1 MTHCTATTRAGKPC
15 KNHATTGNNLCSSH
29 TGTAG
34 APIGNQNARKHG
46 FYSSIL
52 SDAEKADLISHATE
66 MELADELGFNRVL
79 LRRAG
84 EYLQDDSLTLSQ
96 FTSIVNLVQNG
107 SRVILQ
113 LVSQSEE
120 SASIWDDVLDELSK
134 TLGKKL

>member
-1 MTHCTATTRAGKPC
+1 MTLCTATTKAGTKC
-15 KNHATTGNNLCSSH
+15 KNHARTGSTLCSSH

-46 FYSSIL
+46 FYSTIL
-52 SDAEKADLISHATE
+52 TQTERTELISHATE
-66 MELADELGFNRVL
+66 MTLTDELGLNRVL

-84 EYLQDDSLTLSQ
+84 KYLDQEELTLSQ
-96 FTSIVNLVQNG
+96 FTTIVNLVQNG

-113 LVSQSEE
+113 LVQQSEE
-120 SASIWDDVLDELSK
+120 AASIWDDVLDELSR